1 MEESPSD
8 SGLSDGTKTTNHD
21 DINEL
26 PIKNPAIIDLSKP
39 LSKEEMLAIM
49 QIIRELWKKQF
60 NCDIPD
66 IQIKPTVPITSFKR
80 IGDIAN
86 NNNKTQYHSTPAVN
100 KLNAELN
107 DIKDKLKRFSAERHQ
122 QPKSNGKQKKD
133 LILLLFNKIN
143 FYF

>member
-66 IQIKPTVPITSFKR
+66 IQIKPIVPITSFKR
-80 IGDIAN
+80 IGDMANNNNN
-86 NNNKTQYHSTPAVN
+86 NNNKTQYHSTPALN

-107 DIKDKLKRFSAERHQ
+107 DIKDKLIRFSTERHQ
-122 QPKSNGKQKKD
+122 QSKSNGKKKTS
-133 LILLLFNKIN
+133 
-143 FYF
+143 FY